1 MIGGSFTL
9 AAAQCGFNNKLIQ
22 TLRSSAPEIDPT
34 TVLATGAA
42 QIRTTFTVAQ
52 VPKVIDA
59 YMAGLR
65 IVFAIAAATFA
76 VSALV
81 AMCSSWGKLEPR
93 EKEMSIGGE

>member
-1 MIGGSFTL
+1 M
-9 AAAQCGFNNKLIQ
+9 
-22 TLRSSAPEIDPT
+22 
-34 TVLATGAA
+34 
-42 QIRTTFTVAQ
+42 AQ